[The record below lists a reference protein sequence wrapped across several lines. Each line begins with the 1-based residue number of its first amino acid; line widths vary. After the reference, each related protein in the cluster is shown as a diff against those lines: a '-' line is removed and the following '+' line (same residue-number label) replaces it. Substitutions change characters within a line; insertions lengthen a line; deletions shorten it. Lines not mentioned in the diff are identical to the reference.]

1 MEDLCKIKLERVHR
15 EAVDEQNKEEKIKS
29 EMQTTVEA

>member
-1 MEDLCKIKLERVHR
+1 MEDLCKIKLERVDR
-15 EAVDEQNKEEKIKS
+15 ETVDEQYKEENIKS